1 MEIFVDRSAGMPI
14 RHQIRGTIEFAIS
27 SGALLVGEAL
37 PSVRELA
44 EKLGVAP
51 MTVNQAYGDLKKDG
65 LIEARAGAG
74 TFVAFSARARGA
86 ANASSTSLHAEIDQ
100 LVERARAAGIS
111 LRDLGMMIQARL
123 AFLATST
130 TAPRIVVV
138 GGFRTATEDYA
149 ARVAAQIGGH
159 VSVEAV
165 AISELERDP
174 SLCQRHAGADVVV
187 TFLTMRR
194 RLLELM
200 PAAEIVTIR
209 FIPSDETRRSLAA
222 LPPQSRLGGIA
233 RFTPF
238 LPVLGSGLKRF
249 AAQCHDVC
257 LALDDAPDLAE
268 RMADRSVV
276 VYATGSEGV
285 LPLMPAQAQTIE
297 FRHIPDPG
305 DVERLVAPLL
315 HRSESMAAKTGAAP
329 VI

>member
-1 MEIFVDRSAGMPI
+1 MEIFVDRSAGIPI
-14 RHQIRGTIEFAIS
+14 RHQIRGTVEFAIS
-27 SGALLVGEAL
+27 SGALSVGEAL

-51 MTVNQAYGDLKKDG
+51 MTVNQAYSDLKKDG

-74 TFVAFSARARGA
+74 TFVAFSARAQGA

-100 LVERARAAGIS
+100 LVDRARKAGIS
-111 LRDLGMMIQARL
+111 LRDLGLMMQARL
-123 AFLATST
+123 AFLATSPVT
-130 TAPRIVVV
+130 PRIVVV
-138 GGFRTATEDYA
+138 GGFRPATEDYA
-149 ARVAAQIGGH
+149 AQVAAQIGGNI
-159 VSVEAV
+159 SVEAV

-209 FIPSDETRRSLAA
+209 FIPSEETRRSLAS
-222 LPPQSRLGGIA
+222 LSPLSRLGGIA
-233 RFTPF
+233 RVTTF
-238 LPVLGSGLKRF
+238 LPVLSSGLQRF
-249 AAQCHDVC
+249 ASHCHDIR
-257 LALDDAPDLAE
+257 LALEDGPDLAQ
-268 RMADRSVV
+268 RMADRSVI

-285 LPLMPAQAQTIE
+285 LHLMPPQATKIE

-305 DVERLVAPLL
+305 DVERLVEPLL
-315 HRSESMAAKTGAAP
+315 QRS
-329 VI
+329 

>member
-1 MEIFVDRSAGMPI
+1 MEIFVDRSAGIPI

-27 SGALLVGEAL
+27 SGALSVGEAL

-44 EKLGVAP
+44 AKLGVAP
-51 MTVNQAYGDLKKDG
+51 MTVIQAYRDLKQDG

-74 TFVAFSARARGA
+74 TFVAFSARAEGA
-86 ANASSTSLHAEIDQ
+86 LNTSSTSLHAEIDQ
-100 LVERARAAGIS
+100 LVERARKAGIS
-111 LRDLGMMIQARL
+111 LRDLGLMMQARL

-130 TAPRIVVV
+130 VTPRIAVV
-138 GGFRTATEDYA
+138 GGFRPATEDYA
-149 ARVAAQIGGH
+149 ACIAAQVGGK

-194 RLLELM
+194 RLLQLM
-200 PAAEIVTIR
+200 PTAEIVTIR

-222 LPPQSRLGGIA
+222 LSPLSRLGGIA
-233 RFTPF
+233 RVAPF

-249 AAQCHDVC
+249 APHCHDIR
-257 LALDDAPDLAE
+257 LALEDGPDLAE
-268 RMADRSVV
+268 RMADRSVI

-285 LPLMPAQAQTIE
+285 LPLMPAEATKIE

-305 DVERLVAPLL
+305 DVAWLVEPLVQ
-315 HRSESMAAKTGAAP
+315 RS
-329 VI
+329 

>member
-27 SGALLVGEAL
+27 SGALSVGEAL

-65 LIEARAGAG
+65 LIEARAGTG
-74 TFVAFSARARGA
+74 TFVAFSARAQGA
-86 ANASSTSLHAEIDQ
+86 ANAPSISLHAEIDQ
-100 LVERARAAGIS
+100 LVDRARRAGIS
-111 LRDLGMMIQARL
+111 LRDLGLMMQARL
-123 AFLATST
+123 AFLATSKVR
-130 TAPRIVVV
+130 PRIVVV

-149 ARVAAQIGGH
+149 ARIAAQIGQNI
-159 VSVEAV
+159 SVEAV

-194 RLLELM
+194 RLQELM
-200 PAAEIVTIR
+200 PGAEIVTIR
-209 FIPSDETRRSLAA
+209 FVPSEETKRALTL
-222 LPPQSRLGGIA
+222 LPPLSRLGGIA
-233 RFTPF
+233 RFAPF
-238 LPVLGSGLKRF
+238 LPVLGSGLARF
-249 AAQCHDVC
+249 ASHCHDVR
-257 LALDDAPDLAE
+257 LAQEDGPDLAE
-268 RMADRSVV
+268 RMADRSVI

-285 LPLMPAQAQTIE
+285 LPLMPAQATKIE

-305 DVERLVAPLL
+305 DVERLVEPLL
-315 HRSESMAAKTGAAP
+315 QRS
-329 VI
+329 